1 MEGKWHINRAGFINY
16 WYFDTQYFNFADGKI
31 LFRGANGS
39 GKSVTTASLFPVLL
53 DGNTAPNRLDPFGS
67 SARKLED
74 YLLGE
79 KEVTG
84 IDDRTGYLFAEYKQE
99 GQETYLTT
107 GIGVRARRG
116 RGMEKWYFVLT
127 DNRRIG
133 VDFELQH
140 NLGKGQF
147 QPYSKKELEN
157 RVDKGGEVMDKQK
170 DYASWVNK
178 NLFRFENLD
187 VFEEMIQLQLE
198 IRKPKLSKDF
208 TPTVIYSILENSLP
222 ALKDEDLISVSDSLE
237 NIDRAKNQLESAKK
251 DYAILKEVQKRYRD
265 YHDLVLGKLAY
276 YTRNS
281 LRAFDNIAVEN
292 RSRRK
297 EIGRLKEEIREDG
310 EYLQT
315 TENELVVLGSEL
327 EELRRHDI
335 FDVERRLGET
345 RKKLRDMQGK
355 EKDKNGKYRET
366 EKDYSTAEREKYEI
380 EENLKGLALDREH
393 ALKDLEALC
402 VETGFQVKN
411 ELFFIDYRREG
422 EGLNLSLWKEES
434 ASYLRSLEEI
444 SRTLREEEK
453 KKRESF
459 KKELEI
465 GRVCQEIDR
474 LDYEIKNWN
483 VTFSEDREK
492 IRMQIEQWCN
502 FAPYPFSQ
510 EVTQEINSILFRL
523 YEEDAQFYDVRRLV
537 EVEYSRFEQEKQRA
551 KLKLDQ
557 DLLNLGIKEKKLEQE
572 LELWKNRTV
581 PEPVRDEYKLKE
593 HRLLRVEGRSFA
605 YLYEVVDFKEGLSEE
620 EKDRIEG
627 ALFDSGILDCIVS
640 EERLEL
646 KESAQLFP
654 SSPLMGD
661 NLSKYLVSIDNEKVS
676 RVYIEAILSSIAV
689 DRMEAPVSITR
700 EGQYSLV
707 MVEGRVTKKHRAK
720 FIGKEAR
727 LRYIRT
733 KTKEI
738 EDKLAEVRSEIVELE
753 EEVSLI
759 EEAILSEQRR
769 LENFPKDDD
778 LREIRKSI
786 REAESKRELKDIRKQ
801 EYERQYNLLQEE
813 IAELRQACYVFEKEN
828 ELKCNLTLVEE
839 AVEKMREYKDVL
851 DDMGDIFREIISEKK
866 RLGDKEQ
873 TLSITWKALSGL
885 KEELEELRTDIDVE
899 GRRMLSLEERLQ
911 LADVEEIRTKIREKR
926 TRQEVLLA
934 EKDRRKESVI
944 RKKEQL
950 SAAKTKQEENKRKE
964 DFLEVLSKSWQDL
977 FDKEYLRYGEESGSV
992 EVFKDY
998 AKTFEPSRVEKE
1010 AQKTNRLSLVVREH
1024 TNELSGYSPEIIES
1038 FACDTE
1044 ALEVMDVRGEFTSE
1058 IEVLR
1063 SNSKRN
1069 LLTVLNEQNRRTDIF
1084 RVVSSLEISIEE
1096 QERYIRQEDRNLFE
1110 HILLDSTGRIIKGL
1124 INSAEKWTKKMND
1137 VLQRQNNYRGL
1148 KLLIEWKPKTAE
1160 DEREVGTRELV
1171 ELLRRP
1177 SETLTDHDFERI
1189 VSHFRLKVE
1198 QAKIDMEKDE
1208 NVRSLHDVMK
1218 QILDYR
1224 RWFRFV
1230 IRYEKDNQASK
1241 ELSNH
1246 VFNRFSGG
1254 EKAISMYLPLF
1265 TAIYSRYEDGSKNA
1279 PYLVVLD
1286 EAFAG
1291 VDERNIAEL
1300 FKAMEDLGF
1309 DYVLN
1314 SQSLWGDYETVK
1326 DLNIYQ
1332 LIRERGSDIVVSR
1345 EYRWNGKQRREEEQN
1360 YG

>member
-16 WYFDTQYFNFADGKI
+16 WYFDTQYFNFADGRI

-99 GQETYLTT
+99 GQENYLTT

-157 RVDKGGEVMDKQK
+157 RIGKGGEVMDKQK

-265 YHDLVLGKLAY
+265 YHDLVLSKFAY
-276 YTRNS
+276 YTQSS
-281 LRAFDNIAVEN
+281 LRAFDNIAGEN
-292 RSRRK
+292 RSRRE
-297 EIGRLKEEIREDG
+297 EITRLGEEIRE
-310 EYLQT
+310 EKEALKSA
-315 TENELVVLGSEL
+315 ENELVVLGSEL

-335 FDVERRLGET
+335 FDVERRLDET

-380 EENLKGLALDREH
+380 EENLKGLALDRDH
-393 ALKDLEALC
+393 ALKDLEGLC
-402 VETGFQVKN
+402 VETGFQTKN

-422 EGLNLSLWKEES
+422 EGLNLSLWKEEAS
-434 ASYLRSLEEI
+434 SYLRSLEEI
-444 SRTLREEEK
+444 SRTLKEEEK
-453 KKRESF
+453 KKQESF
-459 KKELEI
+459 KKEVEI
-465 GRVCQEIDR
+465 GQVCREIDK

-492 IRMQIEQWCN
+492 IRTKIEQWCN

-510 EVTQEINSILFRL
+510 EITQEINSILFRL
-523 YEEDAQFYDVRRLV
+523 YEEDAQFYDIRRLV
-537 EVEYSRFEQEKQRA
+537 EVEYSRFEQEKHRS
-551 KLKLDQ
+551 KLKLEQ
-557 DLLNLGIKEKKLEQE
+557 DLHNLSLRERELEKE

-581 PEPVRDEYKLKE
+581 PEPARDEYKLEE
-593 HRLLRVEGRSFA
+593 HRLLREEGRAFA
-605 YLYEVVDFKEGLSEE
+605 YLYEVVDFREGLSED

-627 ALFDSGILDCIVS
+627 ALIDSGILDCLVS
-640 EERLEL
+640 EEELEL
-646 KESAQLFP
+646 KESAQIFP
-654 SSPLMGD
+654 SAPLMGD
-661 NLSKYLVSIDNEKVS
+661 DLSKYLVSVDNEKVS

-689 DRMEAPVSITR
+689 DRTAGSVSITK
-700 EGQYSLV
+700 EGEYSLA
-707 MVEGRVTKKHRAK
+707 MVKGRVTKKHRAK

-733 KTKEI
+733 KIEEI
-738 EDKLAEVRSEIVELE
+738 EDSLAGIRGEIVALE
-753 EEVSLI
+753 EEVSAI
-759 EEAILSEQRR
+759 DEEILAEQRR
-769 LENFPKDDD
+769 LKDFPKDDD
-778 LREIRKSI
+778 LRTIRQSI
-786 REAESKRELKDIRKQ
+786 REAVSKRELKQIRRQ

-813 IAELRQACYVFEKEN
+813 IAELRQACYIFEREN
-828 ELKCNLTLVEE
+828 ELKCNLILVEE
-839 AVEKMREYKDVL
+839 IVEKMREYKDVL
-851 DDMGDIFREIISEKK
+851 DDMGDIFKEIVSGNR

-873 TLSITWKALSGL
+873 TLSITLKTLSAL
-885 KEELEELRTDIDVE
+885 KDELEELRTDIDVE
-899 GRRMLSLEERLQ
+899 SRRILSLEERLQ
-911 LADVEEIRTKIREKR
+911 LADVEEVRAKIREKR
-926 TRQEVLLA
+926 SRQEVLLE
-934 EKDRRKESVI
+934 EKDRLNASTIRKE
-944 RKKEQL
+944 EQL
-950 SAAKTKQEENKRKE
+950 LTTRAKQEESERKE
-964 DFLEVLSKSWQDL
+964 VFLEELSKTWEDL
-977 FDKEYLRYGEESGSV
+977 FDKEYRRYSEEDESV
-992 EVFKDY
+992 EVLRDY
-998 AKTFEPSRVEKE
+998 AKTFEPSRAEKE
-1010 AQKTNRLSLVVREH
+1010 AQKTNRLGSVVREH

-1038 FACDTE
+1038 FACDTVT
-1044 ALEVMDVRGEFTSE
+1044 LEELDVQGEFASE

-1189 VSHFRLKVE
+1189 VNHFRLKIE

-1326 DLNIYQ
+1326 DLMIYQ

-1345 EYRWNGKQRREEEQN
+1345 EYRWNGRQRREEEQN
-1360 YG
+1360 CG